1 MVNAL
6 VRWFQILT
14 NLGVDV
20 RTDREL
26 NRRIVFS
33 NVVFLALPV
42 VYIAFMAI
50 DIGAYLVPF
59 SELLFDQI
67 TVPVV
72 IHACIAGLVMN
83 GLGLTRISRVLFIV
97 LWPVMLHI
105 APIILLQT
113 PTDYYLAYPFGIV
126 FHGMLIQ
133 LMISYRREPWL
144 FGMLMLLNL
153 VAIFTMHFFLVRNDI
168 EAEIP
173 HGLVDR
179 QYLYDGILYWLLF
192 NLVMFY
198 VLYVVESYIDQLNQS
213 HALIKQQKDDL
224 NLMNRRLEQLV
235 HQRTAELEAQNEKL
249 RQHAFYNAHMLRGP
263 FCRILGLV
271 QLSELLGADHPEIP
285 EIQAKLQVSL
295 NELDERIREIQRL
308 VESDQ
313 TSDSSPHSGSG
324 L

>member
-42 VYIAFMAI
+42 VYLAFIAI
-50 DIGAYLVPF
+50 DFDAYLVPL
-59 SELLFDQI
+59 SQLLFDQI

-72 IHACIAGLVMN
+72 ILACIGGLVMN
-83 GLGLTRISRVLFIV
+83 GLGRTRISRVLFIV
-97 LWPVMLHI
+97 LWPAMLHI
-105 APIILLQT
+105 APIILLET

-126 FHGMLIQ
+126 FHGILIQ

-144 FGMLMLLNL
+144 FGVLMVLNL
-153 VAIFTMHFFLVRNDI
+153 AAISTMNYFLVRNDI
-168 EAEIP
+168 ESEIP
-173 HGLVDR
+173 AGLVDS

-198 VLYVVESYIDQLNQS
+198 VLFVVESFIDQVNQS
-213 HALIKQQKDDL
+213 HALIERQKEDL
-224 NLMNRRLEQLV
+224 NQLNRRLEQLV

-271 QLSELLGADHPEIP
+271 QLSELLGAGHPEQQ
-285 EIQAKLQVSL
+285 EIKAKLAVSL
-295 NELDERIREIQRL
+295 IELDERIREIQRL
-308 VESDQ
+308 VEPDKI
-313 TSDSSPHSGSG
+313 SDSSPRTGSG